1 VTGGTPGALEEWIV
15 DTGPV
20 VVLAKIGRLDLLT
33 GMARGVLLPSPL
45 VREIRRGPAPD
56 PARRAVEAG
65 WGTEVPVRYIRAA
78 VRSIGLLGPGEQSVL
93 TLALKRPG
101 SRVILDDGQARKAA
115 RVLDLPMAGTV
126 GVIVAARQRGLVPA
140 VVPLFHAIRA
150 AGMYVDEGLLRRVAL
165 SVGEAW
171 P

>member
-1 VTGGTPGALEEWIV
+1 VTGGPPGALEEWIV

-20 VVLAKIGRLDLLT
+20 VVLAKVGRLDLLT
-33 GMARGVLLPSPL
+33 GMAREVLLPSPV

-65 WGTEVPVRYIRAA
+65 WGTEVAVRYIRVA
-78 VRSIGLLGPGEQSVL
+78 VRSVGLLDPGEQSVL
-93 TLALKRPG
+93 TLALRRPG

-115 RVLDLPMAGTV
+115 QSLGLPMLGTV
-126 GVIVAARQRGLVPA
+126 GVIVAARQRGLIP
-140 VVPLFHAIRA
+140 VVAPLFHAIRA
-150 AGMYVDEGLLRRVAL
+150 AGSYLDDGLLRRVAA
-165 SVGEAW
+165 SVGEVW